1 MIKIIK
7 GLFTPKTKKPPFKT
21 ECTIQFEGAECGA
34 ASLSTILKY
43 YGKYV
48 PLAELRETTSVSRD
62 GANAKYIVEAA
73 EFYGLNATP
82 VKANMMY
89 LKALATYPAIAFW
102 GFNHFLVLEGFDDTH
117 AYVADPARGRYRINM
132 DYFRKKF
139 TGVLIELSPGE
150 NFKKGGKK
158 EINLTTVLT
167 IIAPYKSLILTF
179 ILLTILGAIPTLTI
193 AGAIGIFTDTILL
206 SGRIDLAVPTFWVI
220 VFSAVLAITLQF
232 ISQVLDRRLTY
243 IMTKD
248 LAAQAFQKLHTVPM
262 QFLESRSDGELA
274 QRALLAIRIPQLISS
289 SLIKFVANF
298 IVAASVLLI
307 VFFISKS
314 IGLIFLFGFIFNISM
329 IYFLTKDRLDL
340 NVSYAIAEAE
350 ANSITLEGLS
360 SIEVLKSCGLEFDF
374 IERWIHK
381 YIEQINQSQNLL
393 RDTAKT
399 SVVGNITRFVF
410 TAAVLIVGA
419 FLIFFTNQL
428 SVGSIISL
436 QFLTAM
442 ITIPFMQIP
451 SVLYSLQRLDG
462 QLGRY
467 NDLMNNEDD
476 NYVVPLLAFNRSALP
491 RASLANIPDENI
503 PNFNGRCTIELSNIK
518 LKFSPKLPYVL
529 DNLNLTFDHSNHL
542 ALVGGSG
549 SGKSTILKIIAGL
562 IEPTEGDYFINKT
575 KWERK
580 YTNSIR
586 KKIGYVPQFPALFN
600 GTMRE
605 NLLMYNNLSIS
616 DEEIINA
623 SRITGADKIIF
634 SNSEGLDYALRD
646 NASNLSGGQKQ
657 LLEITRV
664 ILRKPD
670 ILLLDESTAALDE
683 KTEEFLLN
691 NLWQIGIRTISACHR
706 LKSALLGDCIAYIQN
721 GTVSEIGSP
730 KQLTAD
736 PSSLFTQLL
745 NKESN

>member
-1 MIKIIK
+1 MIKFIK

-48 PLAELRETTSVSRD
+48 PLSELRETTSVSRD

-139 TGVLIELSPGE
+139 TGVLIELRPGE

-158 EINLTTVLT
+158 EINLTTVLS

-206 SGRIDLAVPTFWVI
+206 SGKIDLAVPTFWVV
-220 VFSAVLAITLQF
+220 VFSTVLAITLQF

-314 IGLIFLFGFIFNISM
+314 IGLIFLVGFIFNISM

-476 NYVVPLLAFNRSALP
+476 NYVVPLLAFNRSVLP

-503 PNFNGRCTIELSNIK
+503 PNFNDRCTLELSNIK

-562 IEPTEGDYFINKT
+562 IEPTEGDYFINKI

-691 NLWQIGIRTISACHR
+691 NLWQTGIRTTSACHR

-730 KQLTAD
+730 NQLTAD

>member
-1 MIKIIK
+1 MIKFIK

-48 PLAELRETTSVSRD
+48 PLSELRETTSVSRD

-139 TGVLIELSPGE
+139 TGVLIELRPGE

-158 EINLTTVLT
+158 EINLTTVLS

-206 SGRIDLAVPTFWVI
+206 SGKIDLAVPTFWVV
-220 VFSAVLAITLQF
+220 VFSTVLAITLQF

-314 IGLIFLFGFIFNISM
+314 IGLIFLVGFIFNISM

-476 NYVVPLLAFNRSALP
+476 NYVVPLLAFNRSVLP

-503 PNFNGRCTIELSNIK
+503 PNFNDRCILELSNIK

-562 IEPTEGDYFINKT
+562 IEPTEGDYFINKI

-616 DEEIINA
+616 DEEIVNA

-691 NLWQIGIRTISACHR
+691 NLWQTGIRTTSACHR

-730 KQLTAD
+730 NQLTAD

>member
-1 MIKIIK
+1 MIKFIK

-48 PLAELRETTSVSRD
+48 PLSELRETTSVSRD

-139 TGVLIELSPGE
+139 TGVLIELRPGE

-158 EINLTTVLT
+158 EINLTTVLS

-206 SGRIDLAVPTFWVI
+206 SGKIDLAVPTFWVV
-220 VFSAVLAITLQF
+220 VFSTVLAITLQF

-314 IGLIFLFGFIFNISM
+314 IGLIFLVGFIFNISM

-476 NYVVPLLAFNRSALP
+476 NYVVPLLAFNRSVLP

-503 PNFNGRCTIELSNIK
+503 PNFNDRCTLELSNIK

-562 IEPTEGDYFINKT
+562 IEPTEGDYFINKI

-616 DEEIINA
+616 DEEIVNA

-691 NLWQIGIRTISACHR
+691 NLWQTGIRTISACHR

-730 KQLTAD
+730 NQLTAD

>member
-1 MIKIIK
+1 MIKLIK
-7 GLFTPKTKKPPFKT
+7 GLLTPKTKKPPFKT

-48 PLAELRETTSVSRD
+48 PLSELRETTSVSRD

-139 TGVLIELSPGE
+139 TGVLIELSPAE

-179 ILLTILGAIPTLTI
+179 IFLTILGAIPTLTI

-206 SGRIDLAVPTFWVI
+206 SGKIDLAVPTFWVV
-220 VFSAVLAITLQF
+220 VFSAILAITLQF
-232 ISQVLDRRLTY
+232 LSQVLDRRLTY

-314 IGLIFLFGFIFNISM
+314 IGLIFLVGFIFNISM

-476 NYVVPLLAFNRSALP
+476 NYVVPLLAFNRSVLP

-503 PNFNGRCTIELSNIK
+503 PNFNDRCTLELSNIK

-529 DNLNLTFDHSNHL
+529 NNLNLTFDHSNHL

-562 IEPTEGDYFINKT
+562 IEPTEGDYFINKI

-600 GTMRE
+600 GSMRE

-691 NLWQIGIRTISACHR
+691 NLWQTGIRTISACHR

-730 KQLTAD
+730 NQLTAD